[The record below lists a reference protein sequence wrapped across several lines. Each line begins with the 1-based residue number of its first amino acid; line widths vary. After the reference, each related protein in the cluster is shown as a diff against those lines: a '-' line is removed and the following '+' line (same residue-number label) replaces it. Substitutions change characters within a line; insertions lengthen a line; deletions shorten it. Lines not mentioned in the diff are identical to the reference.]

1 VNLTLESIR
10 DFSEQ
15 IVFGLNGFEVLLIL
29 IVIATIS
36 ILLLVS
42 KNRIISMF
50 QVFRTPNVDVLSQ
63 QLRLTIEGSD
73 SVVYVDIRLYNNGG
87 PGAITFWVELLQGE
101 NAWKRSLRFHLE
113 PEQTMDITF
122 RISENDLSVTDNVDY
137 RTWIE

>member
-1 VNLTLESIR
+1 LTLESIR

-50 QVFRTPNVDVLSQ
+50 QVFRTPNVDVLSH
-63 QLRLTIEGSD
+63 S
-73 SVVYVDIRLYNNGG
+73 
-87 PGAITFWVELLQGE
+87 
-101 NAWKRSLRFHLE
+101 
-113 PEQTMDITF
+113 
-122 RISENDLSVTDNVDY
+122 
-137 RTWIE
+137 